1 MSQACFGDF
10 SVFSKMIHSTNPNT
24 KSEKKRI
31 FKKNCEFMYDNFL
44 KHQGN

>member
-24 KSEKKRI
+24 KSEKK
-31 FKKNCEFMYDNFL
+31 KGFL
-44 KHQGN
+44 KRTVNLCMTIF